1 MDILIIWWQILISH
15 VLLLFDWQ
23 VVMTDLEV
31 LAVISASPAG
41 QPISSYVSSTDRRT
55 NDGAVNSR
63 AHNMNEYFYKFLSNL
78 IGKFRLD
85 GKLLED
91 KGCFIIR

>member
-1 MDILIIWWQILISH
+1 
-15 VLLLFDWQ
+15 
-23 VVMTDLEV
+23 MTDLEV